1 MAAAVVVAGCGSTV
15 SGTSVA
21 PSDQHN
27 ADDVTLDLL
36 DPGTY
41 PITAVPLAIAPSTGT
56 GVVLEGQRM
65 ADAVVVPSEVDAT
78 LRRLRV
84 SNTGVVENAQ
94 ALRADIGLSRANIV
108 AKHHF
113 IAGFSSSR
121 HTGSEPAPET
131 SLVNLVMRFPD
142 GGAAVAAA
150 AELAATDVTQRP
162 TPIPR
167 HRAAAASAFNMAQG
181 AVVESFTPRGP
192 YLLYQWVQ
200 TVKPV
205 ETATELIAKTL
216 DLQGP
221 RVDQFLPTDPS
232 MLAALPVDP
241 SGLLAHTL
249 SASPH
254 AVTPDIG
261 VYTPRA
267 ALHFQAD
274 PVDSAALFAAT
285 GVESVSIRDGTVF
298 QAETATAAAHVA
310 EQLTAREID
319 SGATLIQGVAGLPNA
334 RCVDGGMDSQRTSPR
349 FRCYA
354 AAGRHAFESS
364 AEEQGDVRERTAAQY
379 LILDR
384 YHG

>member
-1 MAAAVVVAGCGSTV
+1 MLTTSHWICSTPESTRLPLFPWQLLRVPVPESSSKGSEWPTPW
-15 SGTSVA
+15 SSPARWT
-21 PSDQHN
+21 PRC
-27 ADDVTLDLL
+27 
-36 DPGTY
+36 
-41 PITAVPLAIAPSTGT
+41 
-56 GVVLEGQRM
+56 E
-65 ADAVVVPSEVDAT
+65 
-78 LRRLRV
+78 RLRV

-108 AKHHF
+108 AKHRF

-121 HTGSEPAPET
+121 DSGSGRAPET

-167 HRAAAASAFNMAQG
+167 HG

-319 SGATLIQGVAGLPNA
+319 SGAALIQGVAGLPNT